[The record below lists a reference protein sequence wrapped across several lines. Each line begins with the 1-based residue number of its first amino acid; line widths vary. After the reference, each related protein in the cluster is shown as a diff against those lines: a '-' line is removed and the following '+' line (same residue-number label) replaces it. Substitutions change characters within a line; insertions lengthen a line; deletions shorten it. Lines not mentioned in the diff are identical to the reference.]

1 MNLIVQCLTCLVPD
15 HKKRLESLSYITRG
29 IATGLS
35 RSAGMDVVLDTLS
48 SKLPPGQSTAFHVFE
63 MSPPRA
69 GTGHHL
75 ATCFL
80 QPRPTAP
87 QSHRELQS
95 AGFRGDASV
104 AQCVNVCHGPAVH
117 NQARVPPQPS
127 FPSSSQEG
135 VCTFDAHGENVVHCV
150 LAVHSFSSKVDFAD
164 LIDAILY
171 ALYALYSLLTCGDV
185 SHSLLSSCNNDHGW
199 PRANTSKGR
208 LRTFHRKRCK
218 AYNNFHTLM

>member
-1 MNLIVQCLTCLVPD
+1 M
-15 HKKRLESLSYITRG
+15 
-29 IATGLS
+29 
-35 RSAGMDVVLDTLS
+35 S
-48 SKLPPGQSTAFHVFE
+48 SKLPPGQSTAFHLFE
-63 MSPPRA
+63 MSRPRA

-87 QSHRELQS
+87 QSHRQLQS

-104 AQCVNVCHGPAVH
+104 AHPTEDVSMYAMAPPYIIKQGFPLNLHFLLH
-117 NQARVPPQPS
+117 RKRVL
-127 FPSSSQEG
+127 G
-135 VCTFDAHGENVVHCV
+135 TFNAHGENVVHCV

-164 LIDAILY
+164 LIDAILI
-171 ALYALYSLLTCGDV
+171 ALYPLYSLLTCGDV

-199 PRANTSKGR
+199 PHANTSKGR